1 MASPAMPTKPRTRL
15 SGSRAFSVTLSTERT
30 VSLSRP
36 TDGHAVRSISR
47 QSYLA
52 WNDTNLAKW

>member
-1 MASPAMPTKPRTRL
+1 MIRSATIPKS
-15 SGSRAFSVTLSTERT
+15 S
-30 VSLSRP
+30 
-36 TDGHAVRSISR
+36 HAVRSISR